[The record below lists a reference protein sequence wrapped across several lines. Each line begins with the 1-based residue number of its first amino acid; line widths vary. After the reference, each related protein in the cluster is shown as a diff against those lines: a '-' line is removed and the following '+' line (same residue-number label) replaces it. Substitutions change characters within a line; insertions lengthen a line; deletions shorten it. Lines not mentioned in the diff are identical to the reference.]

1 MMGER
6 QGRQERLFYE
16 FCLEDRIP
24 ADHLLRKIDKVVDLD
39 WLRVELAPFYSHT
52 GRPSVDPEL
61 MIRMLIVGYCYS
73 IRSERRLCREVE
85 LNLAYRWFCRL
96 GLEDAVPDH
105 STFSINRHGR
115 FRESEAFRR
124 IFESVVRACMA
135 AGLVGGEGFA
145 VDASVIEANAS
156 RFNRVTGGVA
166 IDWTDE
172 QQARRPVA
180 EYLAALDSETPPT
193 NPERAPKAI
202 SPSDPCAA
210 WTTRGRFK
218 AAFAYSLN
226 CLIDLKE
233 AVIVDVAA
241 TPTRISKEVDAT
253 ETMLE
258 RTRDR
263 FGLKPQ
269 RLAADVA
276 YGTGE
281 MLGWLVER
289 DIDPHIPVWEQSDIG
304 QEGRFSRKDFSF
316 DAANDLYICPN
327 GKVLRSTGRICEGRT
342 LKYRAKKS
350 DCTACPLKPRC
361 TLSPERS
368 VNRDVNEDAR
378 DYVRSLMGSP
388 DYRQSTRERKK
399 IEHRFAETKT
409 TMGLTRLRLRGLT
422 GATDEFLL
430 AAIVQNLKRLARAV
444 LPSSPMNTRFA

>member
-24 ADHLLRKIDKVVDLD
+24 ADHLLRNIDKVVDLG
-39 WLRVELAPFYSHT
+39 WLRAELAPFYSHT

-73 IRSERRLCREVE
+73 IRSERRLCREVD

-105 STFSINRHGR
+105 STFSVNRHGR
-115 FRESEAFRR
+115 FRESAAFRR
-124 IFESVVRACMA
+124 IFESVVRACMK

-156 RFNRVTGGVA
+156 RFNRVTGGPEV
-166 IDWTDE
+166 DWTDE
-172 QQARRPVA
+172 QQARRPIA

-218 AAFAYSLN
+218 AAFAYSFN

-233 AVIVDVAA
+233 AVIVDVVA

-281 MLGWLVER
+281 MLGWLVKR
-289 DIDPHIPVWEQSDIG
+289 DIDPHIPVWEQSEIG
-304 QEGRFSRKDFSF
+304 QEGRFSRKDFLF
-316 DAANDLYICPN
+316 DASQNVYICPN
-327 GKVLRSTGRICEGRT
+327 GKALRSTGRIYAGTT

-350 DCTACPLKPRC
+350 DCTACPLKTVY

-378 DYVRSLMGSP
+378 DHARSLMGSP
-388 DYRQSTRERKK
+388 AYRQSTRERKK